1 METRYKIRRVPTL
14 QVKEEVVNVGR
25 LDITD
30 YEKTLTESEQA
41 DKRVTYGTEQP
52 KTGQMVS

>member
-14 QVKEEVVNVGR
+14 QVKEEVVKVGR

-30 YEKTLTESEQA
+30 YEKTLKESEQA